1 MKKKHRNKPI
11 VSGNIN
17 PGTTNFPA
25 YSIFNWPKVYQHK
38 RRWKFILFISA
49 ILIVLAFLWYSN
61 VLVQKIA
68 QNERAKI
75 RTWAEAT
82 QQRAKILNTTNSFF
96 NQVREEERK
105 RVELYAKAW
114 EKFASP
120 VNPNYD
126 LSIYLDILQN
136 NKTVPVILSDEKGAI
151 KSVVNVEIDTSLVH
165 KMTPELL
172 KEFSVYKPIEV
183 NYYKNEKDFLYY
195 KDSRLFTE
203 VRIVLDDLVSS
214 FFQQVVENAGNVPI
228 LVTDSLNHDLIAFGN
243 VDTVRLNSFI
253 YRQKLI
259 DRMKSENDPL
269 VIDIAEKGRCFI
281 YYKESLLLRQLRYL
295 PFIQWGVILVFL
307 LIAYALFST
316 ARKSEQ
322 NQVWAGLAKETA
334 HQLGTPLSSMMA
346 WVDLLEAKGIDPETI
361 DELQKDVSR
370 LKTVTDRFSKIGSTP
385 VLKPENIVQLIYN
398 SVSYLKTRTSQK
410 VLFAIAP
417 AETKQI
423 FVPLNYQLFDW
434 VIENLVKNA
443 IEAMTGKGDI
453 IIEVID
459 EEDTVTVDITD
470 SGKGMPRH
478 MFQSVFNP
486 GFTSKQ
492 RGWGLGLSLS
502 KRIINEYHN
511 GKIFVK
517 SSVVGK
523 GTTFRIVLNK

>member
-1 MKKKHRNKPI
+1 MKKKPRNKPI
-11 VSGNIN
+11 VSGNLN
-17 PGTTNFPA
+17 PAATTYPV
-25 YSIFNWPKVYQHK
+25 YSIFNWPKVYQNK
-38 RRWKFILFISA
+38 RQWKFALFVSA
-49 ILIVLAFLWYSN
+49 ILIVLASLWYSN

-68 QNERAKI
+68 QNERSKI
-75 RTWAEAT
+75 RTWAEAI
-82 QQRAKILNTTNSFF
+82 QHRAKILNTTNSFF

-114 EKFASP
+114 EKLASP
-120 VNPNYD
+120 ETNTD
-126 LSIYLDILQN
+126 LSFYLDILQN
-136 NKTVPVILSDEKGAI
+136 NTTVPVILTDEKGHI
-151 KSVVNVEIDTSLVH
+151 DYTVNVELKPGADHT
-165 KMTPELL
+165 MTPGLL
-172 KEFSVYKPIEV
+172 KEYSVYKPLTIP
-183 NYYKNEKDFLYY
+183 YYANEKKYLYY
-195 KDSRLFTE
+195 KDSKLFTD
-203 VRIVLDDLVSS
+203 VRLVLDDLVSS

-228 LVTDSLNHDLIAFGN
+228 VVTDSLNHDLIAYGN
-243 VDTVRLNSFI
+243 VDTVRLHEYP

-259 DRMKSENDPL
+259 ERMKSENDPL

-281 YYKESLLLRQLRYL
+281 YYRESLLLRQLRYL
-295 PFIQWGVILVFL
+295 PFIQWGVILAFL

-410 VLFAIAP
+410 VHFTIAP
-417 AETKQI
+417 LETEQI
-423 FVPLNYQLFDW
+423 IVPLNYQLFDW

-443 IEAMTGKGDI
+443 VDAMTGKGDI
-453 IIEVID
+453 VIEVID
-459 EEDTVTVDITD
+459 DEDTVTVDVTD

-502 KRIINEYHN
+502 KRIINEYHF
-511 GKIFVK
+511 GKIFVR
-517 SSVVGK
+517 SSSVGK